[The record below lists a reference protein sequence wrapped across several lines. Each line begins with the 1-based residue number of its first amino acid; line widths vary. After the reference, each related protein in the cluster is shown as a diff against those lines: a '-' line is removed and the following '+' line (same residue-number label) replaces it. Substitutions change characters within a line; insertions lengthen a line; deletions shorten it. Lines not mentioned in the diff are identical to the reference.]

1 MRNRGRPDWKEVVHK
16 KLRKFA
22 LPPERE
28 PEIAEEVGQCLEER
42 FQEERGRGASAAEAY
57 ARVVREFEA
66 ADFLPREIA
75 RAVQPVR
82 ERDREAI
89 LGAGRPTLLGSLAQD
104 LRYAVRTLLHSK
116 TFALTAVLTLALG
129 IGANTAI
136 FSVVNGV
143 LLRPLPFQE
152 PEQLL
157 WMWGRFH
164 ANDSAAVSPPDF
176 LDYRAQ
182 AKSFESMAAS
192 TGGGFITYNLTGA
205 GEPLRLAGAPVS
217 AGYFELLGAKPLL
230 GRTFRAEEERPGGEG
245 VVILGHALW
254 QERFG
259 SDRNIL
265 GRALAV
271 NGRSHTVVGVM
282 EPGFTFPQESQL
294 WTPIPFGTDETNAR
308 RFHFLRPVGR
318 LRAGVSLQQAQAE
331 LDTIAAQLE
340 QQYPESNKTWGI
352 RLEPLRTVLVG
363 NVEQPLLMLWAAVG
377 LVLLIACANVA
388 NLLLARGEA
397 RQKEIAIRK
406 ALGAGRGRI
415 VAQLLTESVLLALLG
430 AAGGLALAGAGVALL
445 RDLAPGNLPRVEE
458 VGMDFRVFGFAL
470 LCALVTGAI
479 AGVAPALH
487 AMRVDSSAAMREGMR
502 SGGGRMRTHRAL
514 VVAGIAVSLVLLIGA
529 GLLLKSY
536 WQLSRV
542 PLGFVKENVLTT
554 SLRLSGDRFEED
566 EARRQMYRHVIEKI
580 AVLPGVAAVGGI
592 SILPMRGFTDFFF
605 TIEGRPPLAAADQ
618 QTAQARTVAGEYFRA
633 MQMRTLEGRTFDAG
647 DTAASR
653 NVIVINDAFVREFFP
668 GEKAIGRV
676 LVVDFGRPFRAEII
690 GVVAGARQALGRRPQ
705 PEYYVWNEQ
714 SPAYTLNLAVRTS
727 GDPASLAS
735 AVRRA
740 VWDVDQ
746 EQSLSEF
753 VTMEAAVSRASAL
766 ERFNAIALGTFA
778 VLALLLAMVGAYGV
792 LAYAV
797 TRRTQEIGLRV
808 ALGANTRDVLWLVM
822 RQGAVLAGAGVA
834 VGLAGGYWLARAI
847 RSLLFEV
854 AVDDPITFTVAPLLL
869 LAAACMACYVPARRA
884 ARVDPVTALRHA

>member
-1 MRNRGRPDWKEVVHK
+1 MRNRERLDWKEVVHK

-42 FQEERGRGASAAEAY
+42 FQEERSRGLSASQAY
-57 ARVVREFEA
+57 ERVVREFEA
-66 ADFLPREIA
+66 ADFLPGEIA

-82 ERDREAI
+82 ERDRQAI
-89 LGAGRPTLLGSLAQD
+89 LGAAMPTLLGSLAQD
-104 LRYAVRTLLHSK
+104 LRYAVRTLVHSK
-116 TFALTAVLTLALG
+116 TFALAAVLTLALG

-143 LLRPLPFQE
+143 LLRPLPFAE
-152 PEQLL
+152 PDRLV

-182 AKSFESMAAS
+182 AKAFEGMAAS
-192 TGGGFITYNLTGA
+192 LGGGLFTYNLTGA
-205 GEPLRLAGAPVS
+205 GEPLRLEGAPVS
-217 AGYFELLGAKPLL
+217 AGFFETLGAKPLL
-230 GRTFRAEEERPGGEG
+230 GRTFRAEEERSGAEG
-245 VVILGHALW
+245 VVVLSHALW

-259 SDRNIL
+259 GDQNIL
-265 GRALAV
+265 GRALIL

-282 EPGFTFPQESQL
+282 GPGFTFPQESWV
-294 WTPIPFGTDETNAR
+294 WTPIPFGHEETSAR

-318 LRAGVSLQQAQAE
+318 LRAGVSREQAQAE

-340 QQYPESNKTWGI
+340 QQYPESNTTWGI
-352 RLEPLRTVLVG
+352 RLEPLRDVLLG
-363 NVEQPLLMLWAAVG
+363 NVEEPLLLLWAAVG

-430 AAGGLALAGAGVALL
+430 AAGGLALAGAGVSLL
-445 RDLAPGNLPRVEE
+445 QDMAPGYLPRVEE
-458 VGMDFRVFGFAL
+458 IGIDFRVFGFAL

-479 AGVAPALH
+479 AGIAPALH
-487 AMRVDSSAAMREGMR
+487 AMRVDSNAAMREGMR

-514 VVAGIAVSLVLLIGA
+514 VVAEIAVSLVLLIGA

-554 SLRLSGDRFEED
+554 NLRLAGERYDQD
-566 EARRQMYRHVIEKI
+566 DVRQQFFNRVMEKVS
-580 AVLPGVAAVGGI
+580 ALPGVVAVGGI

-605 TIEGRPPLAAADQ
+605 TIEGRPPVTQADRQ
-618 QTAQARTVAGEYFRA
+618 GAQSRTVSGDYFRA
-633 MQMRTLEGRTFDAG
+633 MQMQTLEGRTFGAQ
-647 DTAASR
+647 DTATSPH
-653 NVIVINDAFVREFFP
+653 VVVVNDALVRQFFP
-668 GEKAIGRV
+668 GEKPLGKV
-676 LVVDFGRPFRAEII
+676 LVMDFGQPFRAEII
-690 GVVAGARQALGRRPQ
+690 GVVAGARQTLGQRPR
-705 PEYYVWNEQ
+705 PEYYVFSEQ
-714 SPAYTLNLAVRTS
+714 RPAYSQSLVVRTAS
-727 GDPASLAS
+727 DPASLAA

-740 VWDVDQ
+740 VWDVNK
-746 EQSLSEF
+746 EQTLSEF
-753 VTMEAAVSRASAL
+753 VTMEATVSRASAL

-778 VLALLLAMVGAYGV
+778 ALALLLAVVGTYGV

-797 TRRTQEIGLRV
+797 TRRTHEIGVRV
-808 ALGANTRDVLWLVM
+808 ALGAKTRDVQWLVM

-834 VGLAGGYWLARAI
+834 VGLAGGYWLARAM

-854 AVDDPITFTVAPLLL
+854 AVDDPITFVVAPILL

-884 ARVDPVTALRHA
+884 ARVDPVTALRHE